1 MATIVDRRGQGR
13 PRRAT
18 AHHARDPEWVR
29 PPQHTRSGGGASAAR
44 HGTAHRGHVVRDV
57 ALALLTTAAAVG
69 VVAGLLH
76 TDPAAQAAVVEL
88 LHGAEQAARTWLADL
103 PRPGT

>member
-18 AHHARDPEWVR
+18 AHHARDPGWVR
-29 PPQHTRSGGGASAAR
+29 PPQHTRSGGTTAR
-44 HGTAHRGHVVRDV
+44 HGTARRGHVVRDV

-76 TDPAAQAAVVEL
+76 DDPAAQASVLEL
-88 LHGAEQAARTWLADL
+88 LHGAEATVRAWLADL
-103 PRPGT
+103 PRPGL